1 MAAPTA
7 LLTMVAMVLPVII
20 GSTKAIVAA
29 EPETVSL
36 WPNGAPDAKGTND
49 NDKPTLTIYPA
60 LEDKAVGTGVVVCP
74 GGGYTH
80 LSMEKEGSDVA
91 KWLNSLGI
99 SAFVLKYRLGG
110 NGYQHPA
117 PMEDGQRA
125 VRLVRA
131 NAEKWHVDPNRI
143 GMMGFSAG
151 GHLTSTVGTHFDSGH
166 PDDAD
171 PVERAS
177 CRPDFLVLI
186 YPVISMTMTQTH
198 SGSKKALLGA
208 NPDPEL
214 VNNLSNELQVT
225 AETPP
230 TFLVATNAD
239 TTVPAENSVQ
249 FYLALR
255 KANVPAELHIWEE
268 GKHGFGLAPSDPV
281 LSTWKD
287 RLADWFKTRKLL
299 TPESAA
305 H

>member
-7 LLTMVAMVLPVII
+7 LLMVAAIVLP
-20 GSTKAIVAA
+20 AILDTAKGVLAA
-29 EPETVSL
+29 EPETVAL
-36 WPNGAPDAKGTND
+36 WPNGAPDAKGTSD

-60 LEDKAVGTGVVVCP
+60 PEDKAAGTGVVVCP
-74 GGGYTH
+74 GGGYVH

-110 NGYQHPA
+110 DGYQHPA

-125 VRLVRA
+125 IRLVRA
-131 NAEKWHVDPNRI
+131 NAEKWRVDPNRI

-166 PDDAD
+166 PDDPD
-171 PVERAS
+171 SVEHAS
-177 CRPDFLVLI
+177 CRPDFLVLV

-198 SGSKKALLGA
+198 SGSKKALLGT

-214 VNNLSNELQVT
+214 VKSLSNELQVT

-239 TTVPAENSVQ
+239 TSVPAENSVE

-255 KANVPAELHIWEE
+255 KAKVPAELHIWEE

-281 LSTWKD
+281 LSAWKD

-299 TPESAA
+299 TPESA